1 MYYFVGLV
9 QVVKAR
15 GTYRGMH
22 WGMMVGKYV
31 MLCSIEM

>member
-22 WGMMVGKYV
+22 WGMVGKYV